1 MESTSTQKPDAGQY
15 RVVVNSI
22 GKAGLAASAA
32 IAKGL
37 GIPASTLVARL
48 YRAPAVL
55 VEGVEQQVADQ
66 VSKLL
71 CDIGYQSE
79 VQDISLPAPARSKLY
94 DVAVYVHEAE
104 AFLPTVK
111 MLSQFIGITE
121 SDASSM
127 LMTPP
132 GIVLGSVSKATV
144 EVLHNQLNDGASI
157 IASITDQANYDLFLG
172 DGVEIVRR
180 RILADIQ
187 DAKIP
192 LIAEQG
198 LVAAGVDHEAA
209 QSLWRRHQA
218 SGLMRI
224 VNRDFL
230 RFDLVC
236 TGIAEGYGKASVEQ
250 IALLNTLAGIPKEMV
265 TEVLDA
271 LPLTLLDAVPNAEVE
286 QKMMMLEQVG
296 LQMQADL
303 VSFQLLDLEVL
314 SITQPSATANT
325 LINYGLHQ
333 QGQSLPAL
341 PFKLG
346 GSLPELQAKL
356 IKAALEQSGAKV
368 VYAES
373 QT

>member
-1 MESTSTQKPDAGQY
+1 MEPASTQKPDAGQY
-15 RVVVNSI
+15 RVVVNSV

-37 GIPASTLVARL
+37 GIPASSLVARL

-55 VEGVEQQVADQ
+55 VEGVEQQVAVQ

-79 VQDISLPAPARSKLY
+79 VQDISLPAPTRSKLF

-121 SDASSM
+121 SDASNM

-144 EVLHNQLNDGASI
+144 EVLRNQLSEGVSI
-157 IASITDQANYDLFLG
+157 IASITDQANYDLFLA
-172 DGVEIVRR
+172 DGVEIAKR
-180 RILADIQ
+180 RILADIR

-192 LIAEQG
+192 LIAEEG
-198 LVAAGVDHEAA
+198 LVAAGVDHKTA
-209 QSLWRRHQA
+209 QALWRRHQA
-218 SGLMRI
+218 SGLLRV

-230 RFDLVC
+230 RFDLLC
-236 TGIAEGYGKASVEQ
+236 TGVAEGYSKASIDQTSV
-250 IALLNTLAGIPKEMV
+250 LKSLVGIPEDMV
-265 TEVLDA
+265 PEVLNA

-333 QGQSLPAL
+333 QGQRLPAP

-368 VYAES
+368 AYAENQS
-373 QT
+373 

>member
-1 MESTSTQKPDAGQY
+1 MESTNTQQPDTGQY

-22 GKAGLAASAA
+22 GEAGLAASAA

-48 YRAPAVL
+48 YRAPAIL
-55 VEGVEQQVADQ
+55 VEGIEQQVANQ

-79 VQDISLPAPARSKLY
+79 VQDISLPAPARSQLY
-94 DVAVYVHEAE
+94 DVAVYVHDAE

-111 MLSQFIGITE
+111 LLSQFIGITE
-121 SDASSM
+121 TNVSSM

-132 GIVLGSVSKATV
+132 GIVLGSVSQATV
-144 EVLHNQLNDGASI
+144 EVLRSQLNDGVSI
-157 IASITDQANYDLFLG
+157 IASITDQALYEIFLG
-172 DGVEIVRR
+172 GGVDIAKRR
-180 RILADIQ
+180 VLSDIR
-187 DAKIP
+187 DANIS
-192 LIAEQG
+192 LIAEEG
-198 LVAAGVDHEAA
+198 LVASGVDHETA
-209 QSLWRRHQA
+209 QALWRRHQA
-218 SGLMRI
+218 SGMMRV

-236 TGIAEGYGKASVEQ
+236 TGIEKGSNKASIEQ
-250 IALLNTLAGIPKEMV
+250 IELLNTLVGIPEEMV
-265 TEVLDA
+265 PEVLDA
-271 LPLTLLDAVPNAEVE
+271 LPLTLLDAVPNAELE

-303 VSFQLLDLEVL
+303 ISFQLLDLEVL

-325 LINYGLHQ
+325 LISYGLHQ
-333 QGQSLPAL
+333 EGQCLPVP
-341 PFKLG
+341 PFKLQG
-346 GSLPELQAKL
+346 ALPELQAKL
-356 IKAALEQSGAKV
+356 IKAALEQGGAKV

-373 QT
+373 LS